1 MHNSSYSLSTPHQEW
16 IKEEEMV
23 MAERNCDRDVDV
35 KRKAHKVV
43 HKRAWRYFQAA
54 YKHFMD

>member
-1 MHNSSYSLSTPHQEW
+1 
-16 IKEEEMV
+16 
-23 MAERNCDRDVDV
+23 MAERNRDRDADA

-54 YKHFMD
+54 YKYFMN